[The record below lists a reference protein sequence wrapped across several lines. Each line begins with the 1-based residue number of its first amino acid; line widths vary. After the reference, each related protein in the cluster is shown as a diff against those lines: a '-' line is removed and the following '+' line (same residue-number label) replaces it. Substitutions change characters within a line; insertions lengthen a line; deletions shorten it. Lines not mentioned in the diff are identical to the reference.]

1 MTLTELLNWLRIFG
15 LCTAATLFYALLMR
29 TPLKALLLSAFLGSA
44 GYVIFIISSNY
55 FTNILAAY
63 FLGTLFVSV
72 IGELMARIM
81 KMPSTIFVIPSII
94 PLVPGY
100 GLYLTMLLLVQNDF
114 NGFLKTGAQT
124 LFIAAIMALAIAL
137 TNFVARRL
145 LPPGSVEKKQF

>member
-1 MTLTELLNWLRIFG
+1 MTAAEIMDLLRIFG
-15 LCTAATLFYALLMR
+15 LCAAATLSYALLLR
-29 TPLKALLLSAFLGSA
+29 TPFRALILSAFLGSA
-44 GYVIFIISSNY
+44 GYIIFIISGRYFSN
-55 FTNILAAY
+55 IMMSY

-114 NGFLKTGAQT
+114 NGFTKTGAQT
-124 LFIAAIMALAIAL
+124 LFTAGIMAVAIAL

-145 LPPGSVEKKQF
+145 FPPKGSIKK

>member
-1 MTLTELLNWLRIFG
+1 MNAAEIINLLRIFG
-15 LCTAATLFYALLMR
+15 LCAAATLSYALLLR
-29 TPLKALLLSAFLGSA
+29 TPFRALILSAFLGSA
-44 GYVIFIISSNY
+44 GYIIYLISSKY
-55 FTNILAAY
+55 FSNIMVSY

-114 NGFLKTGAQT
+114 NGFIKTGAQT
-124 LFIAAIMALAIAL
+124 LFTAGIMAVAIAL

-145 LPPGSVEKKQF
+145 FPPKGSIKK